1 MFELFV
7 NPAFLAAGAALISL
21 PIIIHLINRM
31 RFKRIRWAA
40 MEFLLKSQKR
50 NRRRLIIEQL
60 ILLAL
65 RCFLILLGVILVSRY
80 LGFSWAGIEQQNTV
94 HVVVLDDT
102 PSMTD
107 HWREGG
113 DKTSFQVGK
122 ELIVKEIA
130 KNAAQARTHQTL
142 QLVFLSE
149 PDVVAFN
156 QRLND
161 QSLQDLDKLLAD
173 RECTAI
179 RTDLARGVDKAKAI
193 FDENPHDLH
202 MLHLVSD
209 FRQRDWSEPDSAALA
224 KALTEVGKAEIKI
237 NLVDVGHPYRND
249 LQRIPLYHDN
259 LAVVELVPET
269 RVCAERM
276 PVSFRVTVANYG
288 VSERKTRV
296 AVKVNGGE
304 RYEGSVNLTIKPGM
318 TASDTFQ
325 LTLDQLAPGQSSA
338 PNLITANLENEET
351 GLQIDNTRYAV
362 VEVRKAVPV
371 LIIDG
376 DPTNGRKPGGD
387 TFHLEMLLTA
397 AKGFNVVPR
406 GTSELEQPGLDQYS
420 CIYLLNVRDLTDKAL
435 KNLEAYVKEGG
446 SVAFFMGDKVDP
458 RYYNKNLYANGT
470 GLFPAPLADRP
481 NPPVTEPEFNPD
493 LFDNQPKLYVLQ
505 EQNPIFAEVWQP
517 NIRGVF
523 NFLPI
528 KRYYPVPRQRWN
540 PEPGRVQELAA
551 LPNQKSMRE
560 YAAGAGQLAQEL
572 DVPINDPKMDKYKA
586 ALEAHQKDIRAT
598 LLGDKPLFELGNAL
612 QALLKDTG
620 DPRDANQP
628 KGASLVEFWNL
639 PDYQKLRGRIEKFRE
654 SVLLGDPLVI
664 TGDYGK
670 GHVIAFMTSLGRS
683 WTDWAGGSPAS
694 ITFPAVMLEVQKY
707 LTSAGGENNLTVGQ
721 ALDLHL
727 DGTRF
732 DNKMRWRY
740 KPEQAQAQA
749 PAAKE
754 ELGTV
759 SAGQVSF
766 TFDKARKPGL
776 YLFEFDHRN
785 EQPGTTTKAEPEHRA
800 YVFNVD
806 PAESDLR
813 RGSKD
818 DLEHIAPHVFLR
830 IPNSNWGSDL
840 AQKRNDLSESWYFYL
855 LFLIILVLEQALAV
869 HLSFH
874 LKGGEAA
881 PPAAAGTRTAA
892 GAATAA

>member
-1 MFELFV
+1 MLELFV

-65 RCFLILLGVILVSRY
+65 RCLLILLAVILVSRY
-80 LGFSWAGIEQQNTV
+80 LGFSWAGIEQQNTL

-107 HWREGG
+107 HWREA
-113 DKTSFQVGK
+113 DEKDSFKVAK
-122 ELIVKEIA
+122 ELILKEIA

-142 QLVFLSE
+142 QLIFLSE
-149 PDVVAFN
+149 PDVVKFN
-156 QRLND
+156 ARLND
-161 QSLQDLDKLLAD
+161 QSLQELEKLLNDA
-173 RECTAI
+173 ECTAV
-179 RTDLARGVDKAKAI
+179 RTDLSRCVDAAKDI
-193 FDENPHDLH
+193 FDHSPHDKH

-209 FRQRDWSEPDSAALA
+209 FRQHDWSEPDSAALA
-224 KALTEVGKAEIKI
+224 KSLTEVGRAEITI
-237 NLVDVGHPYRND
+237 NLVDAGHPYRND
-249 LQRIPLYHDN
+249 LQKMPLYHDN

-269 RVCAERM
+269 RICAERM
-276 PVSFRVTVANYG
+276 PVSFRVSVANYG

-304 RYEGSVNLTIKPGM
+304 RYEGSVNLTIKSGM

-325 LTLDQLAPGQSSA
+325 LTLDQLAPGQTSA
-338 PNLITANLENEET
+338 ANLITANLENEET

-387 TFHLEMLLTA
+387 SFHLEMLLTA
-397 AKGFNVVPR
+397 AKGFSVVPR
-406 GTSELEQPGLDQYS
+406 GTSELELPGLDQYS
-420 CIYLLNVRDLTDKAL
+420 CIYLLNVRDLTEKAL
-435 KNLEAYVKEGG
+435 KNLETYVREGG
-446 SVAFFMGDKVDP
+446 SVAFFLGDKVDP
-458 RYYNKNLYANGT
+458 RYYNKSLYANGA
-470 GLFPAPLADRP
+470 GIFPAPLADRA
-481 NPPVTEPEFNPD
+481 NPPISEPEFSPD

-505 EQNPIFAEVWQP
+505 ENHPIFAEVWQP
-517 NIRGVF
+517 NIRSVF

-528 KRYYPVPRQRWN
+528 RRYYPVPRQRWN

-560 YAAGAGQLAQEL
+560 YAAGAGQIAQEL
-572 DVPINDPKMDKYKA
+572 DQPINDPQAEKYKS
-586 ALEAHQKDIRAT
+586 ALEAHQKEIRNT

-612 QALLKDTG
+612 QSLLKDSG
-620 DPRDANQP
+620 EPRDANQP
-628 KGASLVEFWNL
+628 KGPNLVEFWKL
-639 PDYQKLRGRIEKFRE
+639 ADYQKLRGRIEKFRE
-654 SVLLGDPLVI
+654 SVMLGDPLVI
-664 TGDYGK
+664 TEEYGK
-670 GHVIAFMTSLGRS
+670 GRVVACMTSLGRS

-694 ITFPAVMLEVQKY
+694 ITFPAVMLELQKY
-707 LTSAGGENNLTVGQ
+707 LTSVGGENNLTVGMP
-721 ALDLHL
+721 LDIHL
-727 DGTRF
+727 DSTRF

-740 KPEQAQAQA
+740 KPEQPQAQA

-754 ELGTV
+754 ELGTTKD
-759 SAGQVSF
+759 GRVSF

-776 YLFEFDHRN
+776 YLFEFDRRN
-785 EQPGTTTKAEPEHRA
+785 EEAGSTIKTEPEHRA

-806 PAESDLR
+806 PVESDLR
-813 RGSKD
+813 RESKE
-818 DLEHIAPHVFLR
+818 DLERIAPRVHLR

-855 LFLIILVLEQALAV
+855 LFLVILVLEQALAV

-881 PPAAAGTRTAA
+881 PPAAAGGARAA
-892 GAATAA
+892 TGAAA